1 MHTHTTWVIVGWT
14 QSTHMKKSGIAPTK
28 GAHPPPFPTYSC
40 YAPQIPC
47 WRWNWRRVMIYLY
60 SWLCSGAICPLE
72 ELCDVAHQYGALTF
86 VDEVHAVGLYGSR
99 GAGIGE
105 RDGIMHK
112 IDIISG
118 TLGEWVPWVTLIYN
132 PEKKSLEERFL
143 PPPQSRKSYLHRI
156 YGPGYRTLGFSP
168 PTPIPLKNCWQSLED
183 FLRRPLSWT
192 KLPSSTQW
200 VELWIKTP
208 SPPQF
213 QAPFSSTF
221 GSNQLKVPTQFRHI

>member
-1 MHTHTTWVIVGWT
+1 MHTYTTWVGVGWT

-47 WRWNWRRVMIYLY
+47 WRWSWRRVMIYLY

-118 TLGEWVPWVTLIYN
+118 TLGKWVPWVTLIYN
-132 PEKKSLEERFL
+132 PERKSLEELFL
-143 PPPQSRKSYLHRI
+143 PPPQSCKGYLGRI
-156 YGPGYRTLGFSP
+156 YDPGYRTFGFSP
-168 PTPIPLKNCWQSLED
+168 PTPISLQNCWQSLGGFFEKTPE
-183 FLRRPLSWT
+183 LGQIT
-192 KLPSSTQW
+192 KFNSLGGVVDQNSFPIPVPSS
-200 VELWIKTP
+200 I
-208 SPPQF
+208 
-213 QAPFSSTF
+213 
-221 GSNQLKVPTQFRHI
+221 